1 MSSTPAIAEYC
12 SEISMFRLRL
22 QQCCAKHHFV
32 LPCLKTHPHNLRL
45 ETRTEGVEGCSR
57 DELDADTVC
66 YLDTE
71 EQRAPYRVSLVRG
84 NRIVHSCSN
93 EPCVTGPDGW
103 IFVLRDGLLLAAP
116 KRTTPPRFHHSSF
129 YGGEVRSATA
139 SLQ

>member
-1 MSSTPAIAEYC
+1 VSHAHTST
-12 SEISMFRLRL
+12 
-22 QQCCAKHHFV
+22 H
-32 LPCLKTHPHNLRL
+32 RL

-66 YLDTE
+66 YLDSE
-71 EQRAPYRVSLVRG
+71 EQRAPYRVSLTKG

-93 EPCVTGPDGW
+93 EPCVTTAEGW
-103 IFVLRDGLLLAAP
+103 IFVLRDGVLLAAP

-129 YGGEVRSATA
+129 YGGEVSAAAT